1 MIGKTVGQYR
11 ISKKIGAG
19 GMGVVYL
26 AEHTLLGRPAAVKML
41 LPELTQD
48 RVVVSRFFNEARA
61 ATSIRHPGI
70 VEIYDFGF
78 EPDGAAYIVMEYLEG
93 ETLARRAKR
102 GVLSYE
108 AAIAIVRQI
117 ASALAAAHGKGIIHR
132 DLKPDNVFLVPD
144 QIGRAHV

>member
-1 MIGKTVGQYR
+1 MLDKSVGQYR

-26 AEHTLLGRPAAVKML
+26 AEHTLLGRQAAVKLL

-78 EPDGAAYIVMEYLEG
+78 EADGSAYIVLESLQG
-93 ETLARRAKR
+93 ETLSQRAM
-102 GVLSYE
+102 GGLIS
-108 AAIAIVRQI
+108 
-117 ASALAAAHGKGIIHR
+117 
-132 DLKPDNVFLVPD
+132 
-144 QIGRAHV
+144 